1 MEFLE
6 IGEPLC
12 RCLKAGLLTVYSLTK
27 ELFCTN
33 LLRSFSGF
41 SMSVV
46 ECKDEERLP
55 GALFLTLG
63 GPREASIL
71 AQGTERQQKF
81 ILLWVL
87 LTT

>member
-1 MEFLE
+1 MKFLE
-6 IGEPLC
+6 VSKALC
-12 RCLKAGLLTVYSLTK
+12 RGLKARFLTIYSLTK

-46 ECKDEERLP
+46 KCKDEERLP

-71 AQGTERQQKF
+71 AQATERQQ
-81 ILLWVL
+81 
-87 LTT
+87 